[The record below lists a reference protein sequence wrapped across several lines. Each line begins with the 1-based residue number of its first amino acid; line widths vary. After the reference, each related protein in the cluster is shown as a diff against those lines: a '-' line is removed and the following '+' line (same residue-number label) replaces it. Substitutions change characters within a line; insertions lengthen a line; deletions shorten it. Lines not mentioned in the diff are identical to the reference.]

1 MALKNTFLF
10 LTSVFLMQ
18 SNSLLIPLALIKVL
32 KINMKNIFDS
42 IVDNSESTYLSM
54 IDQIDGDLVA
64 VLKIDGELKKD
75 EVKKTIIEKALKAA
89 SEHYCLEECEVVKE
103 DGFEDL
109 SRWSSSLIVEAE
121 EIKGDL
127 DTSSRYLLELKIVS
141 VSYLARQILNIY

>member
-1 MALKNTFLF
+1 
-10 LTSVFLMQ
+10 
-18 SNSLLIPLALIKVL
+18 
-32 KINMKNIFDS
+32 MKNIFDS

-75 EVKKTIIEKALKAA
+75 EVKKAIIEKALKAA